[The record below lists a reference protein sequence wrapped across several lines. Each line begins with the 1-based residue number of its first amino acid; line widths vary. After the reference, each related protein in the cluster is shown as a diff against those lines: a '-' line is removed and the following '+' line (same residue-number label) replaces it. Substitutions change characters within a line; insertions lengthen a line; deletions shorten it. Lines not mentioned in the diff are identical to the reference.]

1 MPVQCS
7 AVRKLCTLI
16 SQAMKTIPRT
26 QPHTHTRVP
35 PSHTTR
41 LFGSELIASER
52 GEEVARIRR
61 PLAKQAA
68 RRLRRRTERH
78 APTLALRNTAP
89 TAREKVGRRGRSA
102 AAAAV
107 AAVFTPFRTAGAE
120 LKKVARR
127 RRVELPAVASR
138 VAAAAREAEEGRGVR
153 LVRDRDGRRRGGPT
167 SG

>member
-1 MPVQCS
+1 MQRCS
-7 AVRKLCTLI
+7 KVVHAHFT
-16 SQAMKTIPRT
+16 SHENDTT
-26 QPHTHTRVP
+26 NTTTHTLRVP

-107 AAVFTPFRTAGAE
+107 AAVFTPFRTSRAE

-138 VAAAAREAEEGRGVR
+138 VAAAARGTVGR
-153 LVRDRDGRRRGGPT
+153 
-167 SG
+167 